1 MNATQD
7 STGYKCLPAQKWI
20 IGVVN
25 DHLQEET
32 FSNDQ
37 MPTLLIS
44 LKKLTTTVIIKQLW
58 KLIVSQPLAVP
69 PCSTHVQILMMKK
82 IEHRFLHIKKQ
93 LYQFR
98 KKKKKLLIFYLR

>member
-44 LKKLTTTVIIKQLW
+44 HKKLTTT
-58 KLIVSQPLAVP
+58 
-69 PCSTHVQILMMKK
+69 M
-82 IEHRFLHIKKQ
+82 
-93 LYQFR
+93 
-98 KKKKKLLIFYLR
+98 FYLLLHHHQYLQHGSPEV

>member
-1 MNATQD
+1 MSATQD
-7 STGYKCLPAQKWI
+7 RTGYKWLPAQKWI
-20 IGVVN
+20 TVVVN

-32 FSNDQ
+32 FSKDQ

-44 LKKLTTTVIIKQLW
+44 LKKLTTTVIIIKQLW

-82 IEHRFLHIKKQ
+82 IEHRFLHINIIILCFLQKT
-93 LYQFR
+93 
-98 KKKKKLLIFYLR
+98 IISI